1 MNKYDSLDQMKS
13 EEYREVLSAIRD
25 VLNDVNQINMS
36 STAAQEWMA
45 EHIVWR
51 LWALKNDSKT
61 STNINVS
68 V

>member
-1 MNKYDSLDQMKS
+1 MNKYNSLDQMKS

-51 LWALKNDSKT
+51 LWSLKNDSKT